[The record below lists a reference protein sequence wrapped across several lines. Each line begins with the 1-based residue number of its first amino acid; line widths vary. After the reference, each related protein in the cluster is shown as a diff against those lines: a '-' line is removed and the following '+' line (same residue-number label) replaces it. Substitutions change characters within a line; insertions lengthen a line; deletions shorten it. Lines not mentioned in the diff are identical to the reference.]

1 MNKDRISS
9 EDLQA
14 RHAPFVTI
22 KLDGSARE
30 VAAGSTLAQLVA
42 ELGHEEKSVSTAV
55 NGAFI
60 ARSERC
66 RELHEGDTV
75 LLFQPI
81 VGG

>member
-9 EDLQA
+9 EDL
-14 RHAPFVTI
+14 HAPHSPFVTI
-22 KLDGSARE
+22 KLDGNARE
-30 VAAGSTLAQLVA
+30 VAAGSTLAELVA

-55 NGAFI
+55 NGAFV
-60 ARSERC
+60 ARSERG
-66 RELHEGDTV
+66 RELHEGDSV